1 MMTKRRPFVD
11 FALAL
16 VLFGGIFAAG
26 SGGAFAPL
34 HTAAAPAV
42 DCAAVTAAFTD
53 FFPVPLTEMVN
64 LAPGDDYE
72 VYTDP
77 TSPLRLDFATLR
89 ADLNTLATLP
99 DAAEATLGKASDVI
113 PHYRRLVDLA
123 ERNITSGGNPFDD
136 GSADG
141 RRYFGVE
148 SPLFVTDSIAVLSA
162 YGEACS

>member
-1 MMTKRRPFVD
+1 MMTKHRPFVG

-16 VLFGGIFAAG
+16 VQLGGIFAAG
-26 SGGAFAPL
+26 GGGAFAPL
-34 HTAAAPAV
+34 HTAAAAV

-53 FFPVPLTEMVN
+53 FFPVPLVEMMS
-64 LAPGDDYE
+64 LAPGDNYDA
-72 VYTDP
+72 YTDP
-77 TSPLRLDFATLR
+77 ASSLRLDFATLR
-89 ADLNTLATLP
+89 ADLDTLATLP
-99 DAAEATLGKASDVI
+99 DAAEATYGKASDVI

-123 ERNITSGGNPFDD
+123 ERNIKSGGNPFDD

-141 RRYFGVE
+141 RRYFGVD

>member
-1 MMTKRRPFVD
+1 MMTKHRPFVG

-16 VLFGGIFAAG
+16 VLLGGIFAAG
-26 SGGAFAPL
+26 SEGAFAPL

-64 LAPGDDYE
+64 LAPGGNYD

-77 TSPLRLDFATLR
+77 ASSLRLDFATLR
-89 ADLNTLATLP
+89 ADLDTLATLP
-99 DAAEATLGKASDVI
+99 DAAEASFGKASDVI
-113 PHYRRLVDLA
+113 PYYRRLVDLA
-123 ERNITSGGNPFDD
+123 ERNIKSGGNPFDD